1 MALIAA
7 ALTVSLGLV
16 QAAHAAR
23 IIGTPGKDRIVGTA
37 KNDTLIGRGGND
49 TLIGRGGADKIN
61 GGPGNDRLI
70 GGPGNDRLNGGPG
83 NDRLNGG
90 PGNDRLNGGP
100 GNDRL
105 NGGPGN
111 DRLNG
116 GPGNDRLNG
125 GPGND
130 RLNGGPGRDRLNGGP
145 GNDRIDARG
154 NGIDTITCGPGRDTV
169 IADRSDRIARNCENV
184 RLPPPPVSPDAL
196 ALLLAAEYD
205 AGYDRDEWGP
215 HNSDLCRN
223 ALGGPDPYTGTII
236 DICNVDHIV
245 ALDEAHE
252 SGGWAWASTD
262 KRAFSQDPSNHV
274 ASRACV
280 NQSKG
285 GDDIAEWSDTDIAVS
300 SACGGGYKVTPA
312 GRCFFASATVEVKSK
327 WGLTVDQAE
336 ADELTRVL
344 TACGED
350 TPDVSATEAET
361 DASGPADGD
370 CIIEGKTAAQY
381 AAVPGIGPVL
391 SGRLVAA
398 QPFSSTADLQ
408 AVKGIGPVRADA
420 IWAYM
425 C

>member
-1 MALIAA
+1 MRTARSRLTTLALIAA
-7 ALTVSLGLV
+7 ALIVFLGLV

-23 IIGTPGKDRIVGTA
+23 IIGTPGKDRLVGTA
-37 KNDTLIGRGGND
+37 KNDTLLGRGGND
-49 TLIGRGGADKIN
+49 TLIGRGGADTIN
-61 GGPGNDRLI
+61 GGG
-70 GGPGNDRLNGGPG
+70 GNDRLNGGPG

-100 GNDRL
+100 GNDR
-105 NGGPGN
+105 
-111 DRLNG
+111 
-116 GPGNDRLNG
+116 
-125 GPGND
+125 
-130 RLNGGPGRDRLNGGP
+130 
-145 GNDRIDARG
+145 IAARG

-169 IADRSDRIARNCENV
+169 IADRSDRIARDCENV
-184 RLPPPPVSPDAL
+184 RLPAPPPPVSPDAL
-196 ALLLAAEYD
+196 TLLLAAEYD

-223 ALGGPDPYTGTII
+223 ALGGPDPYTGTAI

-285 GDDIAEWSDTDIAVS
+285 GDDIAEWSDTDIAGS

-350 TPDVSATEAET
+350 TPDVSAAEAET

-408 AVKGIGPVRADA
+408 AVKDIGPVRADA
-420 IWAYM
+420 IWAHM

>member
-1 MALIAA
+1 MRRAKPAVGFTMLALVAA
-7 ALTVSLGLV
+7 ALIVSLGLV
-16 QAAHAAR
+16 GAAHAAR

-37 KNDTLIGRGGND
+37 KNDMLLGRGGND
-49 TLIGRGGADKIN
+49 TLLGRGGADKIN
-61 GGPGNDRLI
+61 GGRGQDRLI
-70 GGPGNDRLNGGPG
+70 GGR
-83 NDRLNGG
+83 
-90 PGNDRLNGGP
+90 
-100 GNDRL
+100 
-105 NGGPGN
+105 
-111 DRLNG
+111 
-116 GPGNDRLNG
+116 
-125 GPGND
+125 GND

-154 NGIDTITCGPGRDTV
+154 NGVDTITCGPGRDTV
-169 IADRSDRIARNCENV
+169 IADRSDRIARDCENV
-184 RLPPPPVSPDAL
+184 RLPAPPPPPPVQPPAPPPPVSPDAL
-196 ALLLAAEYD
+196 TLLLAAEYD

-223 ALGGPDPYTGTII
+223 ALGGPDPYTGTAI

-285 GDDIAEWSDTDIAVS
+285 GDDIAEWSDTDIAGS

-350 TPDVSATEAET
+350 TPDVSAAEAET

-370 CIIEGKTAAQY
+370 CIIEGKTAVQY

-420 IWAYM
+420 IWAHM

>member
-1 MALIAA
+1 MLALVAA
-7 ALTVSLGLV
+7 ALIVSLGLV
-16 QAAHAAR
+16 GAAHAAR
-23 IIGTPGKDRIVGTA
+23 IIGTPGNDRLVGTA
-37 KNDTLIGRGGND
+37 KNDTLLGRGGND
-49 TLIGRGGADKIN
+49 TLLGRGGADTIK
-61 GGPGNDRLI
+61 GGHGRDRLVGGFGNDRLI
-70 GGPGNDRLNGGPG
+70 GGRGNDRLVGGFG
-83 NDRLNGG
+83 NDRLV
-90 PGNDRLNGGP
+90 
-100 GNDRL
+100 
-105 NGGPGN
+105 
-111 DRLNG
+111 
-116 GPGNDRLNG
+116 
-125 GPGND
+125 
-130 RLNGGPGRDRLNGGP
+130 GGPGRDRLNGGP
-145 GNDRIDARG
+145 GNDRIAARG
-154 NGIDTITCGPGRDTV
+154 NGVDTITCGPGRDTV
-169 IADRSDRIARNCENV
+169 IADRHDRIARDCENV
-184 RLPPPPVSPDAL
+184 RLPAPPPPPPAPPPDAL

-223 ALGGPDPYTGTII
+223 ALGGPDPYTGTVI

-245 ALDEAHE
+245 ALNEAHE
-252 SGGWAWASTD
+252 SGGWAWPATD

-285 GDDIAEWSDTDIAVS
+285 GDDIAEWSDTDIAGS

-312 GRCFFASATVEVKSK
+312 GRCLFASATVEVKTK
-327 WGLTVDQAE
+327 WGLTVDRAE
-336 ADELTRVL
+336 ADALTRVL
-344 TACGED
+344 AACGED
-350 TPDVSATEAET
+350 TPDVSAAEAET

-420 IWAYM
+420 IWAHM